1 VTPVLGGVAFPHW
14 HLHLD
19 VWLLVTVA
27 ALLYF
32 GAVRRERARR
42 GSGAQAGEPVVTRGQ
57 AGAFAGGLA
66 VLLVASDWPIHDVA
80 EGYLYSVH
88 MVQHLLF
95 TLVASVLLLL
105 GTPAWMARRLLGLS
119 GPGDAPTRRLRV
131 VRVLSKPLA
140 GLAQFNLVLV
150 LSHWPAVVEATVRY
164 HPLHFVAHAVLLT
177 SAVLMWMP
185 VASPLREVPRASAP
199 MQMLYLFL
207 QTVVPTVPASF
218 LTFGSH
224 PLYHVYETF
233 PRLWG
238 ISALDDQQTAG
249 LIMKIAAGF
258 YLWVVIAV
266 IFFRWYAREER
277 AEEGARR
284 APAPPGRPARP
295 PTAFGPRRP
304 ATAFGPRRPATEPL
318 PAPDDEDVLL
328 WEDVEEELRR
338 LEGGSA
344 DRPR

>member
-1 VTPVLGGVAFPHW
+1 MSAAVGSVPFPHW
-14 HLHLD
+14 HLHAD
-19 VWLLVTVA
+19 VWLLVGAA
-27 ALLYF
+27 ALLYY

-42 GSGAQAGEPVVTRGQ
+42 GASNEPVVSRRQ
-57 AGAFAGGLA
+57 VVSFASGLA
-66 VLLVASDWPIHDVA
+66 VLLVASDWPIHDLA

-105 GTPAWMARRLLGLS
+105 GTPAWMARRLLGVMRR
-119 GPGDAPTRRLRV
+119 DAPTRRLRV
-131 VRVLSKPLA
+131 VRVLSRPLG
-140 GLAQFNLVLV
+140 GLIQFNLVLV

-164 HPLHFVAHAVLLT
+164 HPLHFVAHAVLLA

-185 VASPLREVPRASAP
+185 VASPLPEVPRATAP

-224 PLYHVYETF
+224 PLYQIYETL

-249 LIMKIAAGF
+249 LIMKIVGGF
-258 YLWVVIAV
+258 YLWIVIAA

-277 AEEGARR
+277 AEQQARR
-284 APAPPGRPARP
+284 APPARP
-295 PTAFGPRRP
+295 VRP
-304 ATAFGPRRPATEPL
+304 AVEPL
-318 PAPDDEDVLL
+318 PGPGDEDVLL

-338 LEGGSA
+338 LEGGS
-344 DRPR
+344 RT

>member
-1 VTPVLGGVAFPHW
+1 MLGGVAFPHW

-19 VWLLVTVA
+19 VWVLVAGA
-27 ALLYF
+27 ALLYLA
-32 GAVRRERARR
+32 AVRGERARR
-42 GSGAQAGEPVVTRGQ
+42 RPGTEPGEPVVTRGQ
-57 AGAFAGGLA
+57 IGAFAGGL
-66 VLLVASDWPIHDVA
+66 VTLLVASDWPIHDVA

-105 GTPAWMARRLLGLS
+105 GTPAWMARRLLGLAR
-119 GPGDAPTRRLRV
+119 PGAADAPPTRRLRV
-131 VRVLSKPLA
+131 VRVLGKPLA

-177 SAVLMWMP
+177 SAVLMWLP
-185 VASPLREVPRASAP
+185 VVSPLREVPRATPP

-218 LTFGSH
+218 LTFGAH
-224 PLYHVYETF
+224 PLYRVYETF

-249 LIMKIAAGF
+249 LIMKIAGGF
-258 YLWVVIAV
+258 YLWIIIAV

-277 AEEGARR
+277 LSEAARR
-284 APAPPGRPARP
+284 APP
-295 PTAFGPRRP
+295 PT
-304 ATAFGPRRPATEPL
+304 RPATEPL

-328 WEDVEEELRR
+328 WGDVEQELRR

>member
-1 VTPVLGGVAFPHW
+1 MIPVLGDAAFPHW
-14 HLHLD
+14 HLHID
-19 VWLLVTVA
+19 VWLLVATA
-27 ALLYF
+27 GLLYF

-42 GSGAQAGEPVVTRGQ
+42 GSAPQAGEPVVTRRQ
-57 AGAFAGGLA
+57 VGAFAGGLG
-66 VLLVASDWPIHDVA
+66 VLLLASDWPIHDVA

-105 GTPAWMARRLLGLS
+105 GTPAWMARRLLGRDR
-119 GPGDAPTRRLRV
+119 PGGADGAPTRRLRV

-177 SAVLMWMP
+177 SAVLMWLP
-185 VASPLREVPRASAP
+185 VASPLREVPRATPP

-218 LTFGSH
+218 LTFGAH

-238 ISALDDQQTAG
+238 VSALDDQQTAG
-249 LIMKIAAGF
+249 LIMKIAGGF
-258 YLWVVIAV
+258 YLWIIIAV

-277 AEEGARR
+277 VAEAARR
-284 APAPPGRPARP
+284 APPSSPA
-295 PTAFGPRRP
+295 RP
-304 ATAFGPRRPATEPL
+304 ATAVGPRRPATEPL
-318 PAPDDEDVLL
+318 PAPDDHDVLL